1 MRVLYG
7 VLKHIVVGP
16 PATLL
21 CRRQTKGKEFVPS
34 EGPVILA
41 SNHQSFSDSVFLP
54 LSVKRHITFL
64 AKSEYFT
71 SPGVKGRLMAS
82 FFRGVGQVPVDRS
95 GGRAADAAIQAGLD
109 VLRRGEILGIYPEG
123 TRSPDGRLYRGR
135 VGVARLALA
144 SGAPVIPVAIMGTD
158 VVQPPGSMVPRPHKV
173 IVQFGAPLK
182 YPAPPGSDATALEL
196 RTFTDQVMSAIKQMS
211 GQETA
216 DMYAS
221 TYKSYL
227 ARKARAE
234 KAGLPLPP
242 QPGGDAAAFGDLLDP
257 DVATSSE
264 ADEE

>member
-1 MRVLYG
+1 VRVLYG

-16 PATLL
+16 PATVL
-21 CRRQTKGKEFVPS
+21 CRRQTKGKEFLPPD
-34 EGPVILA
+34 GPVILA

-71 SPGVKGRLMAS
+71 SPGIKGRLMAG

-95 GGRAADAAIQAGLD
+95 GGRAADAAIRAGLD
-109 VLRRGEILGIYPEG
+109 VLARGEILGIYPEG

-135 VGVARLALA
+135 VGVARLALD
-144 SGAPVIPVAIMGTD
+144 SGAPVIPVAITGTD

-173 IVQFGAPLK
+173 IVQFGEPLT
-182 YPAPPGSDATALEL
+182 YPAPPGSEATALDL
-196 RTFTDQVMSAIKQMS
+196 RTFTDRVMSAIKAMS

-227 ARKARAE
+227 ARRARAE
-234 KAGLPLPP
+234 QAGLPLPP
-242 QPGGDAAAFGDLLDP
+242 QPGGDAAAFGELVDP
-257 DVATSSE
+257 EVSATNE
-264 ADEE
+264 VDEE